1 MANKVIKQMG
11 LPKSIA
17 NIFTARNIITAKV
30 NFPSQFASLIQ
41 FCFPFIFHSPILLRN
56 FLLSLRIICNQ
67 VFVFQRNDAFFYC
80 SKSQDALSLTDFE
93 LMELLDVGM
102 AEVTSAMAHISE
114 VVCPPCQ
121 TVCTSSFIFLD
132 LLLLPLFQ
140 FVQESI
146 TEYL

>member
-1 MANKVIKQMG
+1 M
-11 LPKSIA
+11 
-17 NIFTARNIITAKV
+17 
-30 NFPSQFASLIQ
+30 
-41 FCFPFIFHSPILLRN
+41 
-56 FLLSLRIICNQ
+56 
-67 VFVFQRNDAFFYC
+67 
-80 SKSQDALSLTDFE
+80 SLTDFE